1 MADRI
6 HLNGVSFL
14 ARIGTTEAERSEPQ
28 GLLLD
33 LVIELELEA
42 AANTDDLSL
51 TVNYVDL
58 VERIERTAG
67 EREYQLLEALSGR
80 ICRAVL
86 EDPRINAVEATLHKF
101 PAVLKGKVTS
111 VAVEMHRKAG

>member
-14 ARIGTTEAERSEPQ
+14 AHIGATEAERSEPQ

-58 VERIERTAG
+58 VERVERAAAQA
-67 EREYQLLEALSGR
+67 EYQLLETLCQR
-80 ICRAVL
+80 ICSAIL
-86 EDPRINAVEATLHKF
+86 QDPRINAVEARLHKF
-101 PAVLKGKVTS
+101 PAALKGKVTS
-111 VAVEMHRKAG
+111 VATEMRRTAG